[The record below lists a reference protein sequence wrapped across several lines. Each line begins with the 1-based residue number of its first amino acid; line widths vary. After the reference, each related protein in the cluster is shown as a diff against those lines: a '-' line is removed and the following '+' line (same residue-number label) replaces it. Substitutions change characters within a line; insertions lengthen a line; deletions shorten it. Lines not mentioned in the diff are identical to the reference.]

1 MCRICTILMAL
12 MLVLGMTT
20 SVFAKDHHSAKNYG
34 YIEDPR
40 IEKQY
45 IKDMIERQVW
55 GNIH

>member
-20 SVFAKDHHSAKNYG
+20 SVFAKDHHSEKNYG

-45 IKDMIERQVW
+45 IKDMIER
-55 GNIH
+55 